1 MLKHERS
8 QRHIKCLIDLKIF
21 GNVRIDLQ
29 LDARKNQSIQQHN
42 EKVRRNRSI
51 LQRLIDVV
59 IFLGLQELSFRGH
72 FESEGSNNRGNYK
85 ELVYLISK
93 YDKQMESHLDTASI
107 FTGLSNRIQND
118 LIEAIH
124 KVMLN
129 EMQKEIDQAK
139 FVSILVDETSDV
151 SASSQLST
159 VLRYVTEDCVT
170 KERFIGFSD
179 VSADRSANALS
190 EHVFKCIETWE
201 CGNKL
206 IAQTYDGAATMAG
219 QLNGLQAK
227 VRKKYECAI
236 FIHCY
241 AHILNL
247 VLSQSCSAMK
257 ECKIFFSTIN
267 GLGTFFTKSPK
278 RTNAL
283 DNIVKKR
290 FPKATAT
297 RWNYSSR
304 LIITTKEN
312 YNFIISLF
320 EHIIE
325 NPEAWDETTINSA
338 IGFLHILKAPDFLFL
353 LEVFSDI
360 FSFTDV
366 LFNILQSKS
375 HDIVYCKQQIDKTR
389 TVLENKLDNFSV
401 FYDRL
406 GEKYGVDAGIGIQ
419 RSKNISIDPQR
430 HYRTLYNKIISTIV
444 DQIKARY
451 SSLEEFK
458 FMELLNFN
466 KVDEYCKQF
475 PVDSLDSLRTTYGR
489 FFDVIRLQSELNVMY
504 SMKDFKKPSV
514 SHLMSYINS
523 TDLVEA
529 MPELFNLC
537 KLILTIPSTTAS
549 VERSFSALSR
559 IKTYQ
564 RNATGERRLSGLA
577 LMSIEKDLLQELMK
591 REDFYENVIDI
602 FAQKDRRIELIYK

>member
-1 MLKHERS
+1 MAMLKLERS

-227 VRKKYECAI
+227 
-236 FIHCY
+236 
-241 AHILNL
+241 
-247 VLSQSCSAMK
+247 
-257 ECKIFFSTIN
+257 
-267 GLGTFFTKSPK
+267 
-278 RTNAL
+278 
-283 DNIVKKR
+283 
-290 FPKATAT
+290 
-297 RWNYSSR
+297 
-304 LIITTKEN
+304 
-312 YNFIISLF
+312 
-320 EHIIE
+320 
-325 NPEAWDETTINSA
+325 
-338 IGFLHILKAPDFLFL
+338 
-353 LEVFSDI
+353 
-360 FSFTDV
+360 
-366 LFNILQSKS
+366 SKS

-401 FYDRL
+401 FYDSASIPFFLYRIVLYLLQAFILRL
-406 GEKYGVDAGIGIQ
+406 RVKYEDHHNQTLCLNPAALEKVTQWSVKDRVKILSDVERVKTYQEYRGEWNPDMKSVLGKTGIIYCIFPDGDLVVSVSGKTFVFNPLCCEKVSGIMLPEEGDIEKLVPSLRMNASVTDLLRFSQEHTEGFEIQGQKYGVGG
-419 RSKNISIDPQR
+419 KV
-430 HYRTLYNKIISTIV
+430 KIIDDIQKVKKYQDGHGGWIDFMKTI
-444 DQIKARY
+444 
-451 SSLEEFK
+451 L
-458 FMELLNFN
+458 
-466 KVDEYCKQF
+466 
-475 PVDSLDSLRTTYGR
+475 G
-489 FFDVIRLQSELNVMY
+489 
-504 SMKDFKKPSV
+504 
-514 SHLMSYINS
+514 
-523 TDLVEA
+523 
-529 MPELFNLC
+529 
-537 KLILTIPSTTAS
+537 
-549 VERSFSALSR
+549 
-559 IKTYQ
+559 KTVVVKMVLP
-564 RNATGERRLSGLA
+564 NA
-577 LMSIEKDLLQELMK
+577 DLLVWMPGVMLQLNPK
-591 REDFYENVIDI
+591 CCENVSDSEGG
-602 FAQKDRRIELIYK
+602 R

>member
-1 MLKHERS
+1 
-8 QRHIKCLIDLKIF
+8 
-21 GNVRIDLQ
+21 
-29 LDARKNQSIQQHN
+29 
-42 EKVRRNRSI
+42 
-51 LQRLIDVV
+51 
-59 IFLGLQELSFRGH
+59 
-72 FESEGSNNRGNYK
+72 
-85 ELVYLISK
+85 
-93 YDKQMESHLDTASI
+93 MESHLDTASI

-206 IAQTYDGAATMAG
+206 IAQTYDGAAIMAG

-227 VRKKYECAI
+227 
-236 FIHCY
+236 
-241 AHILNL
+241 N
-247 VLSQSCSAMK
+247 
-257 ECKIFFSTIN
+257 
-267 GLGTFFTKSPK
+267 
-278 RTNAL
+278 
-283 DNIVKKR
+283 
-290 FPKATAT
+290 
-297 RWNYSSR
+297 
-304 LIITTKEN
+304 
-312 YNFIISLF
+312 
-320 EHIIE
+320 
-325 NPEAWDETTINSA
+325 
-338 IGFLHILKAPDFLFL
+338 
-353 LEVFSDI
+353 
-360 FSFTDV
+360 
-366 LFNILQSKS
+366 KS

-430 HYRTLYNKIISTIV
+430 HYRTLYNKIISIIV

-475 PVDSLDSLRTTYGR
+475 PVDSLDSLITTYGR

>member
-1 MLKHERS
+1 MAMLKHERS
-8 QRHIKCLIDLKIF
+8 QRLIKCLIDLKIF

-93 YDKQMESHLDTASI
+93 YDKHMECHLDTASI

-227 VRKKYECAI
+227 
-236 FIHCY
+236 
-241 AHILNL
+241 
-247 VLSQSCSAMK
+247 
-257 ECKIFFSTIN
+257 
-267 GLGTFFTKSPK
+267 
-278 RTNAL
+278 
-283 DNIVKKR
+283 
-290 FPKATAT
+290 
-297 RWNYSSR
+297 
-304 LIITTKEN
+304 
-312 YNFIISLF
+312 
-320 EHIIE
+320 
-325 NPEAWDETTINSA
+325 
-338 IGFLHILKAPDFLFL
+338 
-353 LEVFSDI
+353 
-360 FSFTDV
+360 
-366 LFNILQSKS
+366 SKS

>member
-1 MLKHERS
+1 MAMLKHERS

-29 LDARKNQSIQQHN
+29 LDARKNQRIQQHN

-129 EMQKEIDQAK
+129 EIQKEIDQAK

-227 VRKKYECAI
+227 
-236 FIHCY
+236 
-241 AHILNL
+241 
-247 VLSQSCSAMK
+247 
-257 ECKIFFSTIN
+257 
-267 GLGTFFTKSPK
+267 
-278 RTNAL
+278 
-283 DNIVKKR
+283 
-290 FPKATAT
+290 
-297 RWNYSSR
+297 
-304 LIITTKEN
+304 
-312 YNFIISLF
+312 
-320 EHIIE
+320 
-325 NPEAWDETTINSA
+325 
-338 IGFLHILKAPDFLFL
+338 
-353 LEVFSDI
+353 
-360 FSFTDV
+360 
-366 LFNILQSKS
+366 SKS

-401 FYDRL
+401 FYDSANKCANTR
-406 GEKYGVDAGIGIQ
+406 GDGGGRVRRVCGDGTCEEDGGYRRDAPHVDAH
-419 RSKNISIDPQR
+419 SDN
-430 HYRTLYNKIISTIV
+430 Y
-444 DQIKARY
+444 
-451 SSLEEFK
+451 
-458 FMELLNFN
+458 
-466 KVDEYCKQF
+466 
-475 PVDSLDSLRTTYGR
+475 
-489 FFDVIRLQSELNVMY
+489 
-504 SMKDFKKPSV
+504 
-514 SHLMSYINS
+514 
-523 TDLVEA
+523 
-529 MPELFNLC
+529 
-537 KLILTIPSTTAS
+537 
-549 VERSFSALSR
+549 
-559 IKTYQ
+559 
-564 RNATGERRLSGLA
+564 
-577 LMSIEKDLLQELMK
+577 
-591 REDFYENVIDI
+591 NVIYTYYTLRD
-602 FAQKDRRIELIYK
+602 

>member
-1 MLKHERS
+1 MSILKAYKS
-8 QRHIKCLIDLKIF
+8 LIDLKIY

-29 LDARKNQSIQQHN
+29 LDACKNQSIQHHN

-72 FESEGSNNRGNYK
+72 FESEGSNNCGNYK

-93 YDKQMESHLDTASI
+93 YDKKMESHLDTASI

-118 LIEAIH
+118 LIDAIH

-129 EMQKEIDQAK
+129 EMQKEIEQAK
-139 FVSILVDETSDV
+139 FVSILVETSDV
-151 SASSQLST
+151 SAYSQLST
-159 VLRYVTEDCVT
+159 VLHYVTEDCVT

-206 IAQTYDGAATMAG
+206 IAQTYKGATTMAG
-219 QLNGLQAK
+219 QLNGLQTK

-236 FIHCY
+236 VIHCC

-278 RTNAL
+278 RANAL
-283 DNIVKKR
+283 DNI
-290 FPKATAT
+290 
-297 RWNYSSR
+297 
-304 LIITTKEN
+304 EN

-325 NPEAWDETTINSA
+325 NPEAWDDTTINSV
-338 IGFLHILKAPDFLFL
+338 IGFLHTLKAPDFLFL

-375 HDIVYCKQQIDKTR
+375 HDI
-389 TVLENKLDNFSV
+389 
-401 FYDRL
+401 
-406 GEKYGVDAGIGIQ
+406 
-419 RSKNISIDPQR
+419 
-430 HYRTLYNKIISTIV
+430 
-444 DQIKARY
+444 
-451 SSLEEFK
+451 
-458 FMELLNFN
+458 
-466 KVDEYCKQF
+466 
-475 PVDSLDSLRTTYGR
+475 
-489 FFDVIRLQSELNVMY
+489 
-504 SMKDFKKPSV
+504 
-514 SHLMSYINS
+514 
-523 TDLVEA
+523 
-529 MPELFNLC
+529 
-537 KLILTIPSTTAS
+537 
-549 VERSFSALSR
+549 
-559 IKTYQ
+559 
-564 RNATGERRLSGLA
+564 
-577 LMSIEKDLLQELMK
+577 
-591 REDFYENVIDI
+591 
-602 FAQKDRRIELIYK
+602 